1 VKSTT
6 RQGGEVGGDANVGRQ
21 EGANTG
27 LGRAP
32 QRNAE
37 STGDRAERRVPA
49 PLRSIGVRE
58 RTKSLKITK
67 FKGLNDMMPVTMWLK
82 TVRAEV
88 RWQAVT
94 MGVQW
99 RDDQLYNEVAAH
111 LEGEAQRWFET
122 VMESVA
128 REDESIGTLASML
141 KSKYMKRRTTP
152 EMVDHFSARRQMRG
166 ERLLEYAQSL
176 RQIT

>member
-1 VKSTT
+1 
-6 RQGGEVGGDANVGRQ
+6 
-21 EGANTG
+21 
-27 LGRAP
+27 
-32 QRNAE
+32 
-37 STGDRAERRVPA
+37 
-49 PLRSIGVRE
+49 
-58 RTKSLKITK
+58 
-67 FKGLNDMMPVTMWLK
+67 MPVTMWLK